1 LNDLSSL
8 ESESSTCKAPQDLIS
23 IPAEFLERLLR
34 QAVAGRR
41 SLVAALKA
49 QEELIDQLKDE
60 LLKQ

>member
-1 LNDLSSL
+1 LNDAKSL
-8 ESESSTCKAPQDLIS
+8 EVKDDTCKAPQDLIS

-49 QEELIDQLKDE
+49 QEELIDQLKEE
-60 LLKQ
+60 LLKT